1 MVPDVPA
8 GEDPAMSND
17 DAVVGVVVS
26 SARLAFVPVR
36 VVARAPL
43 IGSFLR
49 RRSGALQRTGA
60 VARRE
65 ATERALSATRS
76 ALSGPEVRA
85 IIDETLAGPL
95 PEAVVR
101 SAVEHHLAERIAG
114 SVDERAMEEAIQRV
128 IESPAFGFALERA
141 LGSPQV
147 RTALTRQSLSFA
159 EEVAATAHNR
169 LVELDSRSGRAAV
182 GNEAGAAS
190 RSTAF
195 AVDLV
200 LGQLLFLI
208 GAGLV
213 AIVLSITG
221 PLRPEWLAYTLA
233 GLGWTAAF
241 AVYFVSFWA
250 LIGQTPGM
258 RLAGLRVVGPE
269 GTAPGV
275 IRAAVRFAALIVAII
290 PFFLGLVPILFDAR
304 RRGLHDFVAGT
315 TVQYA
320 TPSEPPTG

>member
-1 MVPDVPA
+1 
-8 GEDPAMSND
+8 MSN
-17 DAVVGVVVS
+17 S
-26 SARLAFVPVR
+26 TP
-36 VVARAPL
+36 
-43 IGSFLR
+43 
-49 RRSGALQRTGA
+49 GA
-60 VARRE
+60 
-65 ATERALSATRS
+65 
-76 ALSGPEVRA
+76 
-85 IIDETLAGPL
+85 
-95 PEAVVR
+95 
-101 SAVEHHLAERIAG
+101 
-114 SVDERAMEEAIQRV
+114 
-128 IESPAFGFALERA
+128 
-141 LGSPQV
+141 
-147 RTALTRQSLSFA
+147 
-159 EEVAATAHNR
+159 
-169 LVELDSRSGRAAV
+169 GRAAA

-258 RLAGLRVVGPE
+258 RLAGLRVVGPA

-275 IRAAVRFAALIVAII
+275 IRAAVRFAGLIVAII

-315 TVQYA
+315 TVRYA
-320 TPSEPPTG
+320 TPSEPLTG

>member
-1 MVPDVPA
+1 
-8 GEDPAMSND
+8 
-17 DAVVGVVVS
+17 
-26 SARLAFVPVR
+26 
-36 VVARAPL
+36 
-43 IGSFLR
+43 
-49 RRSGALQRTGA
+49 
-60 VARRE
+60 
-65 ATERALSATRS
+65 
-76 ALSGPEVRA
+76 LSGPEVRA
-85 IIDETLAGPL
+85 LIDETLAGPL
-95 PEAVVR
+95 PETVVR
-101 SAVEHHLAERIAG
+101 SAIEHHLAERIAG
-114 SVDERAMEEAIQRV
+114 SLDERAMEEAVKRV
-128 IESPAFGFALERA
+128 IESPAFGLALERA

-147 RTALTRQSLSFA
+147 RSALTRQSRSFA
-159 EEVAATAHNR
+159 EEVAATARSR
-169 LVELDSRSGRAAV
+169 LVELDNRSGRAAA

-221 PLRPEWLAYTLA
+221 PLRPEWLGYTLA

-258 RLAGLRVVGPE
+258 RLAGLRVVGPA

-275 IRAAVRFAALIVAII
+275 IRAAVRFAGLIVAII

-320 TPSEPPTG
+320 TPSEPLTG